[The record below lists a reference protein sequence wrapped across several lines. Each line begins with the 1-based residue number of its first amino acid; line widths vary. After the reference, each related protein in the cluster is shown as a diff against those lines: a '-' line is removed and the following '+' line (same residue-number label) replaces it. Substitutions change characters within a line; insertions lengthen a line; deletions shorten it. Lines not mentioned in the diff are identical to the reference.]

1 MGFLSRL
8 GEETS
13 PPPTASP
20 CTQARE
26 AAVDARPRAAA
37 TVTARSS
44 RRGRRRAALAPRPA
58 TASSS
63 VRPLNR
69 GRRRYRPPPRGPRAL
84 GRRHRSRLLRAA
96 LAPRPPPSPPTRA
109 SSLDPAKGGPDPNS
123 TAPDLAVLAE
133 LRPSC
138 SGLIGAPNHLTR
150 SEGKGEPR
158 RRRLCSCSGGGEA
171 WERRGREG
179 ATVRFRRPRRP
190 WGGATGPPRI
200 FFLFFFLLLKTIK
213 TIFCRNILEVVT
225 YLLSKKEIARASGN
239 WRQKRLH
246 GSFVLH
252 ADPIQNSACDALD
265 AAPPTSSIPKY
276 P

>member
-44 RRGRRRAALAPRPA
+44 RRGRRRAALAPRPPPPPPPCA
-58 TASSS
+58 PRTAVAAAIASSAWPS
-63 VRPLNR
+63 R
-69 GRRRYRPPPRGPRAL
+69 L

-252 ADPIQNSACDALD
+252 GN
-265 AAPPTSSIPKY
+265 
-276 P
+276 